1 MDKAEA
7 YGKRRLTKEMNKE
20 KHSNMLIKTFI
31 LKIQENKLNIK
42 VKDALSLLFV
52 EAKWYKN
59 FILDYLEKGNKLKDF
74 DTTLTQITH
83 KDKDKND
90 VKVELQQLSSQMR
103 RGTVDWIQCSLN
115 ELHAK
120 ELSLN

>member
-7 YGKRRLTKEMNKE
+7 YGKRRQTKEMNKE

-59 FILDYLEKGNKLKDF
+59 FILDYFLKNINNSKMRFSKIKEK
-74 DTTLTQITH
+74 
-83 KDKDKND
+83 
-90 VKVELQQLSSQMR
+90 
-103 RGTVDWIQCSLN
+103 
-115 ELHAK
+115 
-120 ELSLN
+120 

>member
-1 MDKAEA
+1 MNKAEA
-7 YGKRRLTKEMNKE
+7 YGNRRLTKEMNKE

-74 DTTLTQITH
+74 DTKIKTITH
-83 KDKDKND
+83 K
-90 VKVELQQLSSQMR
+90 VKCVEVL
-103 RGTVDWIQCSLN
+103 
-115 ELHAK
+115 
-120 ELSLN
+120 